1 MRDKSKHRIAIVI
14 LAAGASKRMPEIKQL
29 LPWKQTTLIGHV
41 IEQCIASKAA
51 ETFVV
56 LGAHADEIS
65 KVITNQKAHILF
77 NEKWEQGMGTSIAA
91 AMRYFEKNS
100 IDFDAF
106 LFVLVDQPLLDF
118 TYFNTLINKYL
129 ESEKNIIASQFNK
142 GAGVPVLLNKIYFKE
157 LKKLDQD
164 YGAKRIL
171 TENWEDVFVINSEGK
186 NQDVDTL
193 EAYKNLFEQFG
204 K

>member
-91 AMRYFEKNS
+91 AMRYFRK
-100 IDFDAF
+100 
-106 LFVLVDQPLLDF
+106 
-118 TYFNTLINKYL
+118 
-129 ESEKNIIASQFNK
+129 IA
-142 GAGVPVLLNKIYFKE
+142 
-157 LKKLDQD
+157 
-164 YGAKRIL
+164 
-171 TENWEDVFVINSEGK
+171 
-186 NQDVDTL
+186 
-193 EAYKNLFEQFG
+193 
-204 K
+204 

>member
-1 MRDKSKHRIAIVI
+1 
-14 LAAGASKRMPEIKQL
+14 MPKIKQL
-29 LPWKQTTLIGHV
+29 LPWKQTTLIGH
-41 IEQCIASKAA
+41 IIQQSFASKAA

-56 LGAHADEIS
+56 LGAHAEEIS
-65 KVITNQKAHILF
+65 KVIPNQKAHILF
-77 NEKWEQGMGTSIAA
+77 NENWEQGMGNSIAT
-91 AMRYFEKNS
+91 AMHYFEKNNVD
-100 IDFDAF
+100 IDAV
-106 LFVLVDQPLLDF
+106 LLVLVDQPLLDF
-118 TYFNTLINKYL
+118 NYFNTLINKYL
-129 ESEKNIIASQFNK
+129 KSKKNIVASQIK
-142 GAGVPVLLNKIYFKE
+142 EVAGVPVLLHKMYFKE

-171 TENWEDVFVINSEGK
+171 SENWEDVFVINSEGK